1 MNDNEIKFKKMENIF
16 EKVYETKLWKTNN
29 IKSYSGK
36 GSERKNCIKFINFL
50 NNFIEKNKI
59 KTVYDFGCGDCEGV
73 SDLNFDNIEYTG
85 SDISIKALD
94 LAKNKLKEKN
104 NIKLIKNNSLNIEG
118 KYDLL
123 IVKHV
128 LGHWID
134 GKKNYNGLN
143 KMNCDA
149 EDLITLFL
157 QNNITKFKYIIIND
171 SIKDIIS
178 EKFPKEF
185 KCDKLKFN
193 SFDNRFHMIYI
204 YPSNNYKI

>member
-1 MNDNEIKFKKMENIF
+1 MNNLKERFKKMESIF
-16 EKVYETKLWKTNN
+16 ENVYETKLWKTNN

-36 GSERKNCIKFINFL
+36 GSERNNCIKFINFL
-50 NNFIEKNKI
+50 NKFIEKNEI
-59 KTVYDFGCGDCEGV
+59 KTVYDFGCGDCEGIT
-73 SDLNFDNIEYTG
+73 DLNFDNIEYTG
-85 SDISIKALD
+85 SDISNRALK
-94 LAKNKLKEKN
+94 LARNKLKENKN
-104 NIKLIKNNSLNIEG
+104 AKFIKNNNLNIEG

-128 LGHWID
+128 LGHWIN

-149 EDLITLFL
+149 EDLINIFI
-157 QNNITKFKYIIIND
+157 QNNMNKFKYIIIND

-178 EKFPKEF
+178 KQFPKEF

-193 SFDNRFHMIYI
+193 SFEKRYNMIYI